1 MIPGKQYRPEDFLRI
16 GWRRKWVIVVP
27 FLLVATAT
35 VAVTHFLPNT
45 YRSQTLI
52 LVVPQRIPDS
62 YVRSTVTLR
71 IEDRL
76 QSISQ
81 QILSRPRLER
91 IVNDFDLYPEQR
103 KAATM
108 EDVVA
113 RMRTEIDVQIV
124 KGDAFR
130 VSYVTDEPRTAMKVV
145 ERLASLF
152 IEENLR
158 DRELMAEG
166 TNQFLEAQ
174 LQDARERLVER
185 EKALSEYQ
193 LKHSEDLPSQRNFN
207 LQAQHSAEMQVQALV
222 DSLNIDHE
230 RRLNL
235 ERQIA
240 DTTLAWPNERAV
252 TTTREPDPDS
262 AKEATTSQQLVDAR
276 AALQALEL
284 RLKPEH
290 PDIVRLKRRIVDLE
304 ERVKLEA
311 KVAVRPGDPVP
322 VERTP
327 AEIARDNRL
336 QELRQELANL
346 TRQIAAKE
354 NQEQQLRATIATYQT
369 RIQAAPT
376 RESELAEL
384 TRDYETLQQ
393 IYRGLL
399 EKNEGAKIS
408 ANLER
413 RQVGEQFKVLEPAH
427 LPERPFSPNRIR
439 LNQMGAAF
447 GLALGLALAALL
459 EYFDTSMRSEG
470 DVLVALALPV
480 LALIPH
486 IVGEAD
492 RRSRRRRHWLW
503 GVAAATA
510 AIVLMAGA
518 AWLLKA

>member
-1 MIPGKQYRPEDFLRI
+1 MVGTYL
-16 GWRRKWVIVVP
+16 
-27 FLLVATAT
+27 
-35 VAVTHFLPNT
+35 LPNT

-91 IVNDFDLYPEQR
+91 IVNDFNLYAEQR
-103 KAATM
+103 KSAMM
-108 EDVVA
+108 EDIVA
-113 RMRTEIDVQIV
+113 RMRTEIEVQVV

-130 VSYVTDEPRTAMKVV
+130 VSYVAEEPRTAMRVV

-158 DRELMAEG
+158 DREMLAEG
-166 TNQFLEAQ
+166 TNQLLEPHREE
-174 LQDARERLVER
+174 ARRRHVER
-185 EKALSEYQ
+185 EKTLSEYK
-193 LKHSEDLPSQRNFN
+193 LKHAEDLPSQRNFN
-207 LQAQHSAEMQVQALV
+207 LQAQNSAEMQVQALV

-230 RRLNL
+230 RLLNL

-240 DTTLAWPNERAV
+240 DASQSLPTERAV
-252 TTTREPDPDS
+252 APVRDPGS
-262 AKEATTSQQLVDAR
+262 ESTKEATAFDQLVASR

-290 PDIVRLKRRIVDLE
+290 PDVVRLKRRIADLE

-311 KVAVRPGDPVP
+311 KAAARPGEPAQP
-322 VERTP
+322 ERTP
-327 AEIARDNRL
+327 AEIARDHRL
-336 QELRQELANL
+336 EELRQEHANL

-354 NQEQQLRATIATYQT
+354 AQERQVRAIITTYQT

-399 EKNEGAKIS
+399 EKNEAAKIA

-413 RQVGEQFKVLEPAH
+413 RQIGEQFKVLEPAH
-427 LPERPFSPNRIR
+427 LPERPFSPNRLR
-439 LNQMGAAF
+439 LNLMGAALGFAF
-447 GLALGLALAALL
+447 GLALTALL

-470 DVLVALALPV
+470 DVMVALTLPV
-480 LALIPH
+480 LALVPH
-486 IVGEAD
+486 IVGEQD
-492 RRSRRRRHWLW
+492 RRVRRRRQQLW
-503 GVAAATA
+503 GLAAAATVVV
-510 AIVLMAGA
+510 VLAGA
-518 AWLLKA
+518 AWFMKA